1 MRLNFNDWPLRGK
14 LAVLLVLSA
23 ILPLAIAAIVNILE
37 ARERMLDQA
46 GALLTARGDELVQQ
60 LDTFNRGY
68 QLGVRKLARLPEVIE
83 FLETPAAAQQPA
95 RAVRSILEIH
105 PAIEPRIR
113 RTAPLAMAGA
123 IR

>member
-46 GALLTARGDELVQQ
+46 GALLTARREELVQQ

-68 QLGVRKLARLPEVIE
+68 QLVARKLTRLPEVTQ
-83 FLETPAAAQQPA
+83 LLQTPATAHQPA
-95 RAVRSILEIH
+95 PTFR
-105 PAIEPRIR
+105 
-113 RTAPLAMAGA
+113 
-123 IR
+123 

>member
-68 QLGVRKLARLPEVIE
+68 QLGVRKLARLPDVVE
-83 FLETPAAAQQPA
+83 FLETPASAQQRAPSLLSFLHIQPA
-95 RAVRSILEIH
+95 FV
-105 PAIEPRIR
+105 PRIR
-113 RTAPLAMAGA
+113 VCSLLALP
-123 IR
+123 R